1 MNMLQQ
7 LTLFALITCASI
19 ALAETS
25 QCQNRCT
32 NAVAKCEAESS
43 SAAAS
48 LQSSRSQW
56 ADKAAWRDALN
67 HLDGIECGNR
77 QSTCIAQ
84 CETKMTR
91 KAEQQQKKAA
101 MADAAATLDRQGY
114 QRLKAESDRARQ
126 IMEARSE

>member
-1 MNMLQQ
+1 MNTLQR
-7 LTLFALITCASI
+7 LTLLVLITCASI
-19 ALAETS
+19 AYAETN
-25 QCQNRCT
+25 QCQNRCM

-56 ADKAAWRDALN
+56 ADKAAWRDAVN
-67 HLDGIECGNR
+67 HLNGIQCGNS
-77 QSTCIAQ
+77 QTACIAQ
-84 CETKMTR
+84 CETKMAR
-91 KAEQQQKKAA
+91 NAEELQKKAA

-126 IMEARSE
+126 IMKARSE